1 MSHSTNKI
9 LSRTDLLKELG
20 EFSKREKK
28 VVMCHGVFDVVHP
41 GHIRHLD
48 FAKSISDVLVVSI
61 TDDMHITKGVYRPH
75 VSAAIRAKSLAHL
88 QMVDYI
94 IINEDPTPVS
104 LIKNLEPDFFA
115 KGFEYVSNGLPPAT
129 QEESDA
135 VTSYGGQLVFT
146 PGDLVYSSSQLIEL
160 SPPDLTWERIQVA
173 LDSSKMEWDD
183 LAKILQYFSK
193 ITVTVLG
200 DTIIDSILLTSIY
213 GTSNKTPTLSVLEEA
228 RRDYLGGA
236 AIVALHMKAAGANVK
251 FITTIGNDELGNWAK
266 TELEKAG
273 IELVAFNE
281 NGRPTT
287 QKMSIV
293 CAGQRLL
300 KIDKLDNRP
309 LAATTQTQ
317 IERELVKSESDVVV
331 FSDFRHGVFNKNS
344 IQRFIEAIK
353 PIKFKVADSQVASR
367 WGNIAEFENFDLITP
382 NEKEARFALGDQD
395 STVHRLAIN
404 LIEKTQCKNIL
415 LKLGEKG
422 LLAAKPQGDKTGA
435 VDFFGFGAFATN
447 VEDAVGSGDALL
459 AYATLALAVGLPL
472 PMSAILGN
480 IAASVQCSRIGNIPI
495 HASELAKELEDFKQR
510 FEYQVQ

>member
-1 MSHSTNKI
+1 MSIYGGKI
-9 LSRTDLLKELG
+9 ITRAELVGRLG
-20 EFSKREKK
+20 EFSKRKK
-28 VVMCHGVFDVVHP
+28 KIVLCHGVFDVVHP

-48 FAKSISDVLVVSI
+48 FAKSIADILVVSI
-61 TDDMHITKGVYRPH
+61 TDDIHITKGVYRPH

-94 IINEDPTPVS
+94 LINEDATPIS
-104 LIKNLEPDFFA
+104 LIQQLKPDFFA

-129 QEESDA
+129 QEESDS
-135 VTSYGGQLVFT
+135 VMSYGGQLVFT

-173 LDSSKMEWDD
+173 LDSSHMEWGN
-183 LAKILQYFSK
+183 LTEILQDFSSLN
-193 ITVTVLG
+193 VTILG

-236 AIVALHMKAAGANVK
+236 AIVALHMKSAGANVK
-251 FITTIGNDELGNWAK
+251 FITTLGDDALGKWAKDEL
-266 TELEKAG
+266 EHAG
-273 IELVAFNE
+273 IELLEFNE
-281 NGRPTT
+281 IGRPTT

-309 LAATTQTQ
+309 LSSATQGQ
-317 IERELVKSESDVVV
+317 IEKELIQNQSDIVV
-331 FSDFRHGVFNKNS
+331 FSDFRHGIFNKNS
-344 IQRFIEAIK
+344 IDTYVKAIK
-353 PIKFKVADSQVASR
+353 NTKFKVADSQVASR

-404 LIEKTQCKNIL
+404 LIETTHCKNVL

-422 LLAAKPQGDKTGA
+422 LLAAKPQEENPGV
-435 VDFFGFGAFATN
+435 VDFFGFGSFATN
-447 VEDAVGSGDALL
+447 IEDAVGSGDALL
-459 AYATLALAVGLPL
+459 AYATLALAAGMPL

-495 HASELAKELEDFKQR
+495 HSMEMMKELRDFKQR
-510 FEYQVQ
+510 FEYQVT